1 MFSCV
6 PLRSSPKSPAW
17 QADSATSVCMRCQGS
32 FTLLVR
38 RHHCRICGEVV
49 CGDCSSSRVHRQRT
63 CDDCVL
69 KRLRAGSGSGSVAG
83 QTAFSDDGWS
93 ETPALSKAD
102 FAYDADGNLRAVGY
116 ECDSGGVT
124 SSADSL
130 SSVVEAFV
138 ARQ

>member
-1 MFSCV
+1 M
-6 PLRSSPKSPAW
+6 
-17 QADSATSVCMRCQGS
+17 
-32 FTLLVR
+32 
-38 RHHCRICGEVV
+38 
-49 CGDCSSSRVHRQRT
+49 HRQRT

-69 KRLRAGSGSGSVAG
+69 KRLRAGSGSGSGSVAG

-102 FAYDADGNLRAVGY
+102 FAYDADGNLRAAGY
-116 ECDSGGVT
+116 ECDDSGGVT